1 MCLWGKREKSFIC
14 SFLAFSQ
21 EIWREENMIINKL
34 CGGVEMVCICVY
46 TPDDA
51 PFKDTH
57 CVLGLDDNGKVGAC
71 EWNHLQRVD
80 QFLISSVCYEKK
92 QFNIQNSMTKPHSSL
107 NFNTF
112 LTCLNSGNS
121 RPVSPLWPFNFQ
133 SSRAKT

>member
-1 MCLWGKREKSFIC
+1 
-14 SFLAFSQ
+14 
-21 EIWREENMIINKL
+21 MIINKL

-57 CVLGLDDNGKVGAC
+57 CVLGLDHNGKVGAY

-92 QFNIQNSMTKPHSSL
+92 QLSIQNPNL
-107 NFNTF
+107 INTF
-112 LTCLNSGNS
+112 LSCLNSGNS
-121 RPVSPLWPFNFQ
+121 RAVSPL
-133 SSRAKT
+133 